1 MPTATYTP
9 IDSQTLSSPA
19 VVAFTSIPATYTDL
33 VLIITPLSTNNRD
46 VILRFNSDTANNYSV
61 ITLSGYGGGSPAFT
75 SVRTSNQGFLY
86 ADYYAPS
93 NTTLSLRQI
102 NIMNYAN
109 TAIEK
114 TILMKSHNAN
124 VYPSGGTEMLVGSWR
139 NTAAINRI
147 DVTLGGDNFLAGSV
161 FTLYGIKGA

>member
-33 VLIITPLSTNNRD
+33 VLIATPLSTSNRD
-46 VILRFNSDTANNYSV
+46 VILRFNSDTANNYSIV
-61 ITLSGYGGGSPAFT
+61 GLSGVGGGATPSL
-75 SVRTSNQGFLY
+75 SYRTSNQGFLY
-86 ADYYAPS
+86 ADYYAAS
-93 NTTLSLRQI
+93 NTVLSLRQI

-109 TAIEK
+109 SAIEK
-114 TILMKSHNAN
+114 TIFMQSNNAN
-124 VYPSGGTEMLVGSWR
+124 LYPSGGTEFLVGSWR